1 MPSCRNCG
9 TELGGSDNFCP
20 NCATP
25 QTDEASRRLNAYI
38 EKRAERI
45 SAAGSGSRADL
56 RRRLQYAIGYLAVVV
71 GFATLTAVSGL
82 FFLLAGLFVLPPVQ
96 DLLETR
102 LGRPIGTR
110 PTAAAA
116 GALSVVGAAS
126 FVVV

>member
-9 TELGGSDNFCP
+9 TELRGSDNFCP
-20 NCATP
+20 HCATP
-25 QTDEASRRLNAYI
+25 QNDEASRRLNAYI
-38 EKRAERI
+38 DERT
-45 SAAGSGSRADL
+45 AAGFGSGADL
-56 RRRLQYAIGYLAVVV
+56 RFRLQYAIGYLAVVV

-96 DLLETR
+96 ELLETR